1 MLIVGLT
8 GGLASG
14 KTTVSKLLKE
24 EGAYLIEADQI
35 ARELVQPHSP
45 TWNELIRVFGK
56 AILTKD
62 GSIHRK
68 KLASRVFSNPTK
80 RGLLNQILH
89 PRIGEEASRRI
100 KEIIRKDP
108 EAIVVFDA
116 PLLIETGYYRE
127 VDKVI
132 VISSTEKQQIE
143 RLRERD
149 GTSEEEARK
158 ILSSQMSIDEKLKV
172 ADFIIRNEGSIK
184 ETRRRAKEVF
194 RKLKRIALQSKK
206 DALDFT

>member
-56 AILTKD
+56 EILGKD

-68 KLASRVFSNPTK
+68 KLARRVFSDPAQ
-80 RGLLNQILH
+80 RGLLNQIIH

-108 EAIVVFDA
+108 EAIVVVDA
-116 PLLIETGYYRE
+116 PLLIETGSHRK
-127 VDKVI
+127 VDKII
-132 VISSTEKQQIE
+132 VVSSTEKQQIE
-143 RLRERD
+143 RLKERD
-149 GTSEEEARK
+149 GTSEKEARK
-158 ILSSQMSIDEKLKV
+158 IISSQMSIEEKLKV
-172 ADFIIRNEGSIK
+172 ADFVIRNEGSIK

-194 RKLKRIALQSKK
+194 QELKKIAFTSKK
-206 DALDFT
+206 RR